1 MMMLRRILPPAAAL
15 AIISVLLLF
24 RTVPSGELWSG
35 YSVLYVPSSSSDLS
49 VRTALAESG
58 IEHTVCLSGQYV
70 PAAYGASSVETAMLL
85 ANISAPEFEYLT
97 RRNSYF
103 FDSSSGYRLYYVPS
117 SYRGRIPGCIS
128 RLSDMGITA
137 GLDTSSAYPW
147 VMPLVCAVFAA
158 LLVFLSAD
166 RRVCAAAA
174 VIPVVYVFCA
184 PFCTSAA
191 AVCLLLVCIFSVSNL
206 WRRKGAV
213 RKLAGAGCVPV
224 MAAAALV
231 TSFSGP
237 ARAGFLFVLAAAGAG
252 AVLLAAWQAGERG
265 ASGRSFVPVMIRPA
279 GMIRMY
285 EGKAGAV
292 LPAAAAVL
300 LAAVLVSV
308 LSGSSSG
315 KKSGGQVSLPAAD
328 AAVRAEELPDLDDYT
343 RWLWNVGTYPYRP
356 LSGNSAVDP
365 DTVVFPRYE
374 SSGGMITEKDE
385 IMRYDRQ
392 FRAAALDSVDRLP
405 FDSIESV
412 LKSQPGALSPG
423 YRSSGEVGTGLFGM
437 IMMGLS
443 MLVPLAVYISTVT
456 RQEKGI

>member
-1 MMMLRRILPPAAAL
+1 MMMLRRILPPAAA
-15 AIISVLLLF
+15 AIVIISVLFLF

-147 VMPLVCAVFAA
+147 VMPLVCAVFAV

-166 RRVCAAAA
+166 RTVCAAAS
-174 VIPVVYVFCA
+174 VIPVVYVFCT

-191 AVCLLLVCIFSVSNL
+191 AVCLLLVCIFSVSSL

-213 RKLAGAGCVPV
+213 IKLAGTGCVPV

-231 TSFSGP
+231 TSFSGS
-237 ARAGFLFVLAAAGAG
+237 ARAGFLFILAAAGAS
-252 AVLLAAWQAGERG
+252 AVLLTAWRAGERG
-265 ASGRSFVPVMIRPA
+265 SDGCSFVPVMIRPA
-279 GMIRMY
+279 GMMRIY
-285 EGKAGAV
+285 AGKAGAV

-300 LAAVLVSV
+300 LASVLVSV

-315 KKSGGQVSLPAAD
+315 KKSGGQVRLPAA

-343 RWLWNVGTYPYRP
+343 RWLWNVGTYPYRH
-356 LSGNSAVDP
+356 LDGNSPEDP

-374 SSGGMITEKDE
+374 SSGGVITEKDE

-412 LKSQPGALSPG
+412 LKSQPGVLSPG
-423 YRSSGEVGTGLFGM
+423 YRSSGDVGTGLFGM

-443 MLVPLAVYISTVT
+443 MLVPLAVYISTAT